1 MQEKYYS
8 KLSEMP
14 LINFQECLNGNY
26 GHIKKRETET
36 YTVSDFKA
44 WLLIYDLFLQKYDGK
59 NLNTKYNILK
69 SLLSL
74 KAAYIESGDPFLLTQ
89 IKIKESE
96 LPLVQEKNQEIDF
109 IENLVEL
116 SKFMGYRLDIKT
128 ETVDTYFAI
137 IKRYERENKKK

>member
-1 MQEKYYS
+1 
-8 KLSEMP
+8 
-14 LINFQECLNGNY
+14 
-26 GHIKKRETET
+26 
-36 YTVSDFKA
+36 
-44 WLLIYDLFLQKYDGK
+44 LIYDLFLQKYDGK